1 MHNTIFINHIVNP
14 RQTTLIMMPAAV
26 LAATIKY
33 CGWLVLPLSSIPTWC
48 ASCWNKKL
56 NNFRWAN
63 FLFDSY
69 IPSMCHSRHQK
80 QHLVPNLISIAS
92 PLKRSKW
99 TKNSWHFVNLHNEHL
114 QKRIICIKGW
124 LSNVPK
130 LGICINLCLL
140 VSNVIELISHK
151 NEIPQ

>member
-69 IPSMCHSRHQK
+69 IPSMCHSQHQK
-80 QHLVPNLISIAS
+80 QHLVPNLISIKS

-99 TKNSWHFVNLHNEHL
+99 TKNSWHFVDLHNEHL
-114 QKRIICIKGW
+114 QKKNYLYQMLIEQCFEIG
-124 LSNVPK
+124 
-130 LGICINLCLL
+130 NL
-140 VSNVIELISHK
+140 HK
-151 NEIPQ
+151 FVLTCQQCYWTDKP